1 MPLPKPLDELD
12 VLHRPGC
19 TARREEGCEQL
30 VHSPALDAR
39 DCARRR
45 ERHLDREGRE
55 RGEVV
60 EEGDGEDRR
69 GLDARL

>member
-12 VLHRPGC
+12 VLHRPGF
-19 TARREEGCEQL
+19 TARLQEGSQQL
-30 VHSPALDAR
+30 VNSPALDAR
-39 DCARRR
+39 DRARHR

-55 RGEVV
+55 RGEMV